1 MQLGELQ
8 TGYEDIQAEGA
19 ALIAISAD
27 PLTVVDTTQKT
38 LELTYPLLVDEN
50 KGTITAYNV
59 LDPSD
64 TDIAR
69 PATYIID
76 QDGHIVSKFLDT
88 FESRT
93 GPNHILAELKEL

>member
-1 MQLGELQ
+1 MQ

-27 PLTVVDTTQKT
+27 PLTVVDSTQKT
-38 LELTYPLLVDEN
+38 LEITYPLLVDTD
-50 KGTITAYNV
+50 KVTITAYNV
-59 LDPSD
+59 VNPSD

-69 PATYIID
+69 PATYIIN
-76 QDGHIVSKFLDT
+76 QEGRVVSKFLDT
-88 FESRT
+88 FETRT

>member
-1 MQLGELQ
+1 MQ

-27 PLTVVDTTQKT
+27 PLTVVDSTQKT
-38 LELTYPLLVDEN
+38 LEITYPLLVDTD

-59 LDPSD
+59 IDPSD

-69 PATYIID
+69 PATYIIN
-76 QDGHIVSKFLDT
+76 QDGRIVSKFLDT
-88 FESRT
+88 FGNRT
-93 GPNHILAELKEL
+93 GPDQILAELKEL